1 MFKLLKCL
9 FSCMS
14 IAKVIELIGSSDKS
28 FDDAIK
34 GIINRT
40 NKTLRNLT
48 GIEVISQKIKVNKDK
63 SLEYRVKAKVL
74 FLVDDK
80 KK

>member
-1 MFKLLKCL
+1 MA
-9 FSCMS
+9 
-14 IAKVIELIGSSDKS
+14 IAKVIKLIGSSDKS

>member
-1 MFKLLKCL
+1 
-9 FSCMS
+9 MS

>member
-1 MFKLLKCL
+1 MA
-9 FSCMS
+9 
-14 IAKVIELIGSSDKS
+14 IAKVVELIGSSEKG

-34 GIINRT
+34 GIINRA

-48 GIEVISQKIKVNKDK
+48 GLEIISQKVKINKDK
-63 SLEYRVKAKVL
+63 SLEYRVKAKIL
-74 FLVDDK
+74 FLLDDK